1 MAVPTDPGGMT
12 TRKRRHI
19 DVCLDDR
26 VAYSGVTTGLER
38 YCLPYNALTQTSLAH
53 IDLSTEF
60 LGASLRAPILIGAM
74 TGGAELSG
82 TINRNLA
89 AAAQRLGVGMMLG
102 SQRIMLDSALGEEAA
117 SSFTVRGVAP
127 DVLLFGNIGLSQLTV
142 AAVDDISNALKR
154 VGADVLAVHANPLQE
169 AVQRNGDSDF
179 AGSIDRL
186 REVAGALEYPV
197 LLKEVGHGIGAS
209 AVAEL
214 TGPSGEPPVA
224 AIDVAGAGG
233 TSWSRVEQLVR
244 VRRAA
249 LSRLSRLGDTHSTGD
264 RGGAGGAAHYPA
276 GHLRRYSHRH
286 GRGQSAG
293 VGRRRGRDRAS
304 AARCGDRLFWRRN
317 RLAAAVHRRA
327 GNLPARCRGGRSSG
341 PARYRRDTDAVSTG
355 DWRPQLRRVN
365 QAGSVCFVGLLFTV
379 ARAVVDLACC
389 ATSSLSNFDIA
400 AIIAVNT
407 R

>member
-1 MAVPTDPGGMT
+1 MTTDPGAMT

-38 YCLPYNALTQTSLAH
+38 YRLPYNALTQTSLAH

-60 LGASLRAPILIGAM
+60 LGGSLRAPILIGAM

-82 TINRNLA
+82 TINKNLA

-102 SQRIMLDSALGEEAA
+102 SQRIMLDSQLGEQAA
-117 SSFTVRGVAP
+117 ASFTVRDVAP
-127 DVLLFGNIGLSQLTV
+127 DVLLFGNIGLSQLTT

-154 VGADVLAVHANPLQE
+154 VEADVLAVHTNPLQE

-179 AGSIDRL
+179 SGSMDRL
-186 REVAGALEYPV
+186 REVAGMLEYPM
-197 LLKEVGHGIGAS
+197 LLKEVGHGIGTS

-244 VRRAA
+244 YGELRYPDLADWGIPTARAIVEVREALPSIPLVASGGIRTGMDAA
-249 LSRLSRLGDTHSTGD
+249 KALALGADVV
-264 RGGAGGAAHYPA
+264 A
-276 GHLRRYSHRH
+276 
-286 GRGQSAG
+286 
-293 VGRRRGRDRAS
+293 V
-304 AARCGDRLFWRRN
+304 ARPL
-317 RLAAAVHRRA
+317 LAAAIESSDAVIDWLQRFIEELRICLHGAGAADLRA
-327 GNLPARCRGGRSSG
+327 L
-341 PARYRRDTDAVSTG
+341 RDTGVT
-355 DWRPQLRRVN
+355 PMP
-365 QAGSVCFVGLLFTV
+365 
-379 ARAVVDLACC
+379 
-389 ATSSLSNFDIA
+389 
-400 AIIAVNT
+400 
-407 R
+407 